1 MAAILTIC
9 PWWSYS
15 QLLGAIILWWS
26 SHIAIPPTL
35 CPGSKQFR
43 HHHVPGVGSHGAKI
57 RWSCNEMPC
66 ICAAHHLFHGFATS
80 FLDATL
86 QWSWIPAS
94 HAARSQLRRSE
105 QFQLIWFLTFL
116 VGHRLHLE
124 SLAQQVY
131 HALGIWHTKHH
142 DYRVGCKSANS
153 ACTDESWVMSPVM
166 SVLRRWVCCPS
177 EVAKPCGWRSTAT
190 RHSCEVWVQPIH
202 YRDMFPSSG
211 FKWCKQCSGGLRFNP
226 QPALTVTGSDGAPV
240 AGVTWQ

>member
-57 RWSCNEMPC
+57 QWSCNEMPC

-105 QFQLIWFLTFL
+105 QFQLICFLTFL
-116 VGHRLHLE
+116 VGHGLHLE

-142 DYRVGCKSANS
+142 DYRVGCKSTKSVCA
-153 ACTDESWVMSPVM
+153 DESWVMSVSMLP
-166 SVLRRWVCCPS
+166 LRGCQTLWLKVNRNSPQLWGLSPADPLPWYVP
-177 EVAKPCGWRSTAT
+177 
-190 RHSCEVWVQPIH
+190 
-202 YRDMFPSSG
+202 
-211 FKWCKQCSGGLRFNP
+211 FKWIQ
-226 QPALTVTGSDGAPV
+226 VV
-240 AGVTWQ
+240 